1 MGSLERRSEIPER
14 SDLKSMVESLQMA
27 LSNHKQHI
35 ANEVKDCL
43 YNELSQLINLAF
55 HNFSENYLKTI
66 LSLEKGVQLEL
77 QNLGFKLQ
85 TLETKSSDILEK
97 IKNLEN
103 TFTDKHKIINQD
115 IRSIHEKNISA
126 QQMIYDYKDAIKK
139 LEDHYMLLNNEVVS
153 VKENL
158 NSNKQVIISEFN
170 NYLYQIRHEIEMVKL
185 ESYSKIQTESSR
197 MQNNIFEFRGYFE
210 QQLAKVG
217 LSNQYAPEVK
227 KDYYKEK
234 DLIDYINTGLSK
246 QYEEL
251 SKVRTRV
258 EALEIDYRNDADL
271 RKSRN
276 N

>member
-1 MGSLERRSEIPER
+1 MGSLERISEIPER
-14 SDLKSMVESLQMA
+14 SDLKSMVESLQIA

-43 YNELSQLINLAF
+43 YNEISHLINQAF

-85 TLETKSSDILEK
+85 TLENKSSDLLEK
-97 IKNLEN
+97 IKHLEN
-103 TFTDKHKIINQD
+103 MFTDKNKIIDQD
-115 IRSIHEKNISA
+115 IRNIYEKNACA
-126 QQMIYDYKDAIKK
+126 QQLITSYKDIIKK
-139 LEDHYMLLNNEVVS
+139 LEDNYMLLNNEVVT
-153 VKENL
+153 VKENI

-185 ESYSKIQTESSR
+185 ESYSKIQTESAKI
-197 MQNNIFEFRGYFE
+197 QNNFFEFRGYFE

-217 LSNQYAPEVK
+217 PSNQYEPEVK
-227 KDYYKEK
+227 KDYYREK

-251 SKVRTRV
+251 SKVRSRV
-258 EALEIDYRNDADL
+258 EMLEINYKNDADL